1 MKLFT
6 AAFLATATTITAVG
20 LMAFGAD
27 TPKQSQLEVVP
38 VKVATYNATMQYLAT
53 RPYQE
58 VYQLLAALNA
68 DGEAANAAAQAKA
81 KPKDDKK

>member
-1 MKLFT
+1 MT
-6 AAFLATATTITAVG
+6 RNGAITVAIAALALAG
-20 LMAFGAD
+20 MAFAGKPSNPPPA
-27 TPKQSQLEVVP
+27 QLEVVP
-38 VKVATYNATMQYLAT
+38 VKVATFNTVMQYLAT

-68 DGEAANAAAQAKA
+68 DGEAANVAAKAKA

>member
-6 AAFLATATTITAVG
+6 SAFLATATAITAVG
-20 LMAFGAD
+20 MLAFGAD
-27 TPKQSQLEVVP
+27 TPKPTQLEVVP

-68 DGEAANAAAQAKA
+68 DGEAANAATKTKA
-81 KPKDDKK
+81 KPKDEKK